1 MSIMDPRAMPAQ
13 IRSVAFNR
21 SGDNIE
27 KLEPANFHLERV
39 LFRKTAS
46 LRVISLAGY
55 RPYGLKPYESRPG
68 TGTPF
73 GLKNLPWSVIQG

>member
-1 MSIMDPRAMPAQ
+1 MSIMDPLAVPAQ
-13 IRSVAFNR
+13 IRSVALNR

-46 LRVISLAGY
+46 LRVISLAGIG
-55 RPYGLKPYESRPG
+55 PAVSDHTKAGLAQAHPSD
-68 TGTPF
+68 
-73 GLKNLPWSVIQG
+73 